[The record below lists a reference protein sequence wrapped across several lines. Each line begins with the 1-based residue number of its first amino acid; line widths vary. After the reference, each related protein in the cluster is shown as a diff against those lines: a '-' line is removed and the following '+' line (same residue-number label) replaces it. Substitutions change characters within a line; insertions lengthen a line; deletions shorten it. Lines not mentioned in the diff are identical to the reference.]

1 MQSATASE
9 QTQLTRTSM
18 YRSTVSRLHEDTAH
32 PYFNYEYHTRSEVD
46 IGRTLL
52 RFAASPT
59 PTLGAFLQLSDPYTN
74 YFYESLHNTH
84 GIGLIVPDVPELR
97 EEAARLNLSHLVYFG
112 YNGDPVTLCS
122 LDTVYT
128 KLKKEDTSS
137 V

>member
-1 MQSATASE
+1 MCYT
-9 QTQLTRTSM
+9 
-18 YRSTVSRLHEDTAH
+18 TVSRLHEPTAH
-32 PYFNYEYHTRSEVD
+32 PYFNFECLNRSEVD

-97 EEAARLNLSHLVYFG
+97 EEAARLDLSHLVYFG

-122 LDTVYT
+122 LDDVYT
-128 KLKKEDTSS
+128 KLTKKEDEELELQAAEDSS
-137 V
+137 HSLHVRI